1 MRATCEE
8 LSVEHVDRLVVPGV
22 LTLQVDG
29 VQEVLDEGG
38 QDHGE
43 QDGVLAETHRQQ
55 AQTFRV
61 AFRTEPGSTAE
72 APSEA

>member
-1 MRATCEE
+1 MCGTCEE
-8 LSVEHVDRLVVPGV
+8 LSVEHVDRLVVPGI

-43 QDGVLAETHRQQ
+43 QDGVLGERHGRQ
-55 AQTFRV
+55 AQTFPLFLR
-61 AFRTEPGSTAE
+61 AARLSRPQAE
-72 APSEA
+72 GPF